1 MSYHTSLMGAND
13 RLIQPLDSMEKSSGR
28 RSASAS
34 WSAVDDERSM
44 DGELEMQ
51 QS

>member
-1 MSYHTSLMGAND
+1 VSYHMSLMGAND
-13 RLIQPLDSMEKSSGR
+13 RLIQSLDSMERSSGAS
-28 RSASAS
+28 SASAS
-34 WSAVDDERSM
+34 WSAVDDVRSM